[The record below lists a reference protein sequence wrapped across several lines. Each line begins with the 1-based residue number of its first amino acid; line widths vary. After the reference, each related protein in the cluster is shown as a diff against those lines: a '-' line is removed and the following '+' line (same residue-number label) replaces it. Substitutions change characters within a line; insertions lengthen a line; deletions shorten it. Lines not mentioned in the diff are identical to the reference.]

1 MDTISHSDLKGFKQ
15 KVAPKKS
22 LFRTDR
28 LDKTHHVAMFFAF
41 FRSNST
47 CKGGFFWHFM
57 ADFHNIFLLLT
68 ILLLAIFFS
77 FNPTVAQSSSTDGES
92 NIIIDL
98 PAEQVFDVVVTESL
112 PVGLIYLP
120 ETLAITGASANPKVT
135 LSGPNDGSSAATI
148 TWSFGNMNNSANQDI
163 QIKFRAVV
171 ANVDRNQDG
180 AFLAPGSAT
189 LSWKDTLGNIHSS
202 SDQTPSIKVIEPDL
216 QIKRQFSPA
225 RGWRGDTV
233 SCTLNV
239 LHSLSS
245 TADAYDV
252 DLQESLPQGLSY
264 VPDSMEIVNGPAGT
278 KDDSNGIHWHFS
290 RVDRSWSGAQKIQL
304 RYKATIDSQVRPGD
318 SLMCLAT
325 LDWTSTVGGNPEV
338 RQYSITSEDRLMLT
352 SKPSDLKISL
362 ADNPDPVRPGGILN
376 YTISYLNKGGYTLDT
391 VINANYDPNLA
402 FISASPSPDQGTDNL
417 WTLGDLDKDGSGT
430 VKVTLQANSTVP
442 DGSVLTSS
450 ARISSSDGANVQ
462 ASASTSVSNTAPSLF
477 IENSASDQLIRPGGT
492 LKYTIDYRNA
502 GSSETTNVTVTD
514 IVDPNLL
521 IDAEDASPWPSKIW
535 SDGEGTH
542 LYWNATTLN
551 SESFA
556 PGASGQIEF
565 QVSLPSVPEHP
576 DFDRVYN
583 HYKIDSNE
591 TEGDFNVLDTFVVH
605 SLYIRKKADKD
616 MYLAGEVVN
625 YTILYGNEL
634 AVDAEKAVIYDVLP
648 NVEYMDAEPAPNFIN
663 GNILIWNMGTI
674 PAKTGGEIQL
684 YAKVKENLTELN
696 FWDKQSVSG
705 YGYVNLHRKLST
717 SREPNSLTNYA
728 NITAYYLG
736 VPDYDE
742 SSASIKLADAIGTE
756 AKIEGHGSGSYSRE
770 DQTRLLTKNKTIEV
784 KSDLSA
790 RYGASSFKLP
800 GNRSIDYISKWSE
813 ADSSKNLRTGASIN
827 ERYMYATSIDR
838 EGTLKLDQN
847 GSTLIAETSFEG
859 AGHIGALKRGN
870 ANETSPKKI
879 PVYDSRE
886 DYRGSFKVFTKVD
899 EYGENVVTNRSVSG
913 VGYVAVDKR
922 LGKSQRS
929 YESGT
934 GSYQAEDHIETQTSY
949 IAKDLNV
956 SYQPV
961 SYSYTPGAQGVLAKK
976 WSEGMWS
983 RSGTLPV
990 KSSNDSEPASF
1001 IGEEFSQADYL
1012 KKNTTAKGL
1021 NEMDTEADFSG
1032 RAQFKSQYVKSGNQ
1046 TKDELSL
1053 YDEYVGKY
1061 KINRKLTLS
1070 GVARFDEPHLSI
1082 SKVGSMDPA
1091 GGSFIY
1097 YVITVVNDG
1106 NRALGPIYVLDLFP
1120 PGTEYVY
1127 SSLRPSEL
1135 ASNSAQWTL
1144 VNLGIGSSSTIELK
1158 LNATEDLDNLVNSV
1172 QARGGY
1178 NDKWVSAQNYS
1189 ALQLNWLSCCP
1200 PQLRASKTGYVDA
1213 NDSMLVHYKI
1223 TLKNRERYI
1232 MAANINDDLP
1242 GGMMFINST
1251 VLPLDYSSGHVRW
1264 NIIDLKPGEVKVI
1277 DYLVR
1282 ALQDGVFVN
1291 QAHIEA
1297 TSVNGSDSA
1306 FADVSCLVQIGSTF
1320 NSGSDSNWK
1329 PPACFGLNCTLQGTA
1344 EEWIPCPDCG
1354 SAAEYPS
1361 LEGMTCVSCTSN
1373 SEEGYEIP

>member
-1 MDTISHSDLKGFKQ
+1 MVKKNEMGSTFNCRLLKF
-15 KVAPKKS
+15 V
-22 LFRTDR
+22 FV
-28 LDKTHHVAMFFAF
+28 HFA
-41 FRSNST
+41 
-47 CKGGFFWHFM
+47 H
-57 ADFHNIFLLLT
+57 IFLVVT
-68 ILLLAIFFS
+68 IGMLIAQGGSDSGYSANAAYEIKANL
-77 FNPTVAQSSSTDGES
+77 PTAKVYDVSVIVTVPEGMIYSADSLETAGTFTSLGVATSSPNDGTKE
-92 NIIIDL
+92 
-98 PAEQVFDVVVTESL
+98 VVVTW
-112 PVGLIYLP
+112 
-120 ETLAITGASANPKVT
+120 
-135 LSGPNDGSSAATI
+135 D
-148 TWSFGNMNNSANQDI
+148 FGDVDNSDSQDI
-163 QIKFRAVV
+163 LIRFKSIV
-171 ANVDRNQDG
+171 ANVDKIQNGLTLLPIR
-180 AFLAPGSAT
+180 AT
-189 LSWKDTLGNIHSS
+189 LQYEYENG
-202 SDQTPSIKVIEPDL
+202 DQRLFSGEMDPVTIIEPDL

-225 RGWRGDTV
+225 SGWRGNTV
-233 SCTLNV
+233 RCTLNV
-239 LHSLSS
+239 HHSLSS
-245 TADAYDV
+245 TAGAYDV
-252 DLQESLPQGLSY
+252 DIWESLPKGLSY

-278 KDDSNGIHWHFS
+278 KDDSKGIHWHFS
-290 RVDRSWSGAQKIQL
+290 QVDRSWSGDQKIQL
-304 RYKATIDSQVRPGD
+304 RYKATIDSQVRSGD

-325 LDWTSTVGGNPEV
+325 LDWTSTSGENPEE
-338 RQYSITSEDRLMLT
+338 RQYSETSEDRLMLT

-362 ADNPDPVRPGGILN
+362 ADNPDPVRPKGMLN
-376 YTISYLNKGGYTLDT
+376 YTISYLNKGGYALKTA
-391 VINANYDPNLA
+391 IAANYDQNLA

-430 VKVTLQANSTVP
+430 IKVTLQASSTVP

-450 ARISSSDGANVQ
+450 AKISSSDGASAQ

-477 IENSASDQLIRPGGT
+477 IEKSASDQLIRPRGT
-492 LKYTIDYRNA
+492 LKYIIDYRNA

-521 IDAEDASPWPSKIW
+521 IDPEDARPWPSKIW

-583 HYKIDSNE
+583 YYKIDSNE

-605 SLYIRKKADKD
+605 SLYIRKKADKN

-648 NVEYMDAEPAPNFIN
+648 NVEYLDAEPAPNFIN
-663 GNILIWNMGTI
+663 GNILIWNIGTI

-736 VPDYDE
+736 APDFDE

-756 AKIEGHGSGSYSRE
+756 AKIEGHGSGTYSRE

-800 GNRSIDYISKWSE
+800 GDRSIHYVSKWSE

-859 AGHIGALKRGN
+859 AGHIGVLKRGN
-870 ANETSPKKI
+870 ANETSPQKI

-886 DYRGSFKVFTKVD
+886 DYRGSFKVLTKVD

-913 VGYVAVDKR
+913 MGYVAVDKR

-983 RSGTLPV
+983 KSGTLPV
-990 KSSNDSEPASF
+990 KSSNSSEPASF
-1001 IGEEFSQADYL
+1001 INEEFSQADYI

-1021 NEMDTEADFSG
+1021 SEMDTEAEFSG
-1032 RAQFKSQYVKSGNQ
+1032 RAQFESQYIKSGNQ
-1046 TKDELSL
+1046 TKDELSF
-1053 YDEYVGKY
+1053 YDEYIGKY
-1061 KINRKLTLS
+1061 NINRKLTLN
-1070 GVARFDEPHLSI
+1070 GVARFDVPHLSI

-1091 GGSFIY
+1091 GGSFIN

-1106 NRALGPIYVLDLFP
+1106 NRALGPVYVLDLFP

-1127 SSLRPSEL
+1127 SSLRPSQL
-1135 ASNSAQWTL
+1135 ASNSVQWTQ

-1200 PQLRASKTGYVDA
+1200 PQLRTSKTGYVDA
-1213 NDSMLVHYKI
+1213 NDSMLVHYRI
-1223 TLKNRERYI
+1223 TLK
-1232 MAANINDDLP
+1232 AATINDDLP

-1251 VLPLDYSSGHVRW
+1251 VQPSDYSSGHVRW

-1282 ALQDGVFVN
+1282 ALQNGVFLN
-1291 QAHIEA
+1291 QAHIET

-1306 FADVSCLVQIGSTF
+1306 FADVSYQVQIGSTF
-1320 NSGSDSNWK
+1320 NSGSDSSWK
-1329 PPACFGLNCTLQGTA
+1329 PPACFGLNCTQQGT
-1344 EEWIPCPDCG
+1344 EDEWIPCPDCG
-1354 SAAEYPS
+1354 NAAEFPS
-1361 LEGMTCVSCTSN
+1361 LEGMTCVSCASN